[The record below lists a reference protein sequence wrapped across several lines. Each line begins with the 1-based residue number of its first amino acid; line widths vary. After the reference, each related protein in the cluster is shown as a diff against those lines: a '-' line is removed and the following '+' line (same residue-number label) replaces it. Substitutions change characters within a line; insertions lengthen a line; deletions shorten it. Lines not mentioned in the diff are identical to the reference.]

1 MSNIDLD
8 KETLNLT
15 YDFFME
21 NRELL
26 ALKNS
31 LEITKSG
38 CIDLAFGSSY
48 ARNGIDPYCFKKLVN
63 CSVSSMDLEYTL
75 ELYEK
80 ITKNEKVTVE
90 NVIIFLGYYALYVE
104 LNKMKDASN
113 IYIRDKI
120 LKPLIKEET
129 EVGQYKKIKRQQK
142 QNILIEAYKMQE
154 RRKGCFNDLYIR
166 KSMLGIEKLWE
177 SYSENEKELIGKKRA
192 ERHNKFTKYRNSF
205 SCNTEI
211 IRKIDKLSKKNN
223 TKLIFVI
230 PPFSKHYS
238 KNIQTAMKEEL
249 AQFLKDNNFETV
261 DFNNYI
267 DIMDEN
273 DFVDPDHLNGR
284 GAYKL
289 STYLAHAYKI

>member
-1 MSNIDLD
+1 MSNTD
-8 KETLNLT
+8 KETLNLA

-90 NVIIFLGYYALYVE
+90 NAIIFLGYYALYVE
-104 LNKMKDASN
+104 LNKMKGASN

-120 LKPLIKEET
+120 LKPLIKEEA
-129 EVGQYKKIKRQQK
+129 ELGQYKKTSKDNRNRIF
-142 QNILIEAYKMQE
+142 IEAYKMQE
-154 RRKGCFNDLYIR
+154 RRKGCFNDLYVR

-192 ERHNKFTKYRNSF
+192 ERHNEFTKNRDSF
-205 SCNTEI
+205 LYNTEI
-211 IRKIDKLSKKNN
+211 VRKIKKISKKTTQNSS
-223 TKLIFVI
+223 L
-230 PPFSKHYS
+230 
-238 KNIQTAMKEEL
+238 
-249 AQFLKDNNFETV
+249 
-261 DFNNYI
+261 
-267 DIMDEN
+267 
-273 DFVDPDHLNGR
+273 
-284 GAYKL
+284 
-289 STYLAHAYKI
+289 